1 MHAPKLLERNR
12 VVVTLVVLALLV
24 VCFSNF
30 ASVQANRIVPGQGL
44 SLLAGLGW
52 PWLLAVVTGLLVLGG
67 LALWPT
73 TKRYWL
79 MLGLSGALLI
89 QLPVALAWFIQQH
102 ISAEQPYAR
111 VGLAGSC
118 WSLLFI
124 GVLLLVELQQRITG
138 GRRGVKIIIA
148 LLFGVIWLLIS
159 IDALAPLALLREYNS
174 RSSTF
179 WQLLYG
185 HLSLVGG
192 ALLVSLVIGLLV
204 AWLIIRV
211 QPLQRPVFALLNFF
225 QTIPSL
231 ALFGLLIAPLSY
243 LSAHSPLLQQL
254 DVRGIGW
261 APALLALIAYSLL
274 PVVRNTCVALQGVA
288 AEVIESALGMGMSN
302 WQVFAQVRLPLALP
316 VIIEGIRVTTIQAIG
331 LTAVAALIGAS
342 GFGSFIFQGLGQ
354 GAMDLVLLGA
364 LPTIILALLADALFS
379 SLASLAK
386 AGAQG

>member
-24 VCFSNF
+24 ICFSNF

-52 PWLLAVVTGLLVLGG
+52 PWLLAVVAGLLGLGG

-73 TKRYWL
+73 AKRYWL

-124 GVLLLVELQQRITG
+124 GVLLLVELQQRIAG

-159 IDALAPLALLREYNS
+159 SGALAPLALLREYSS

-211 QPLQRPVFALLNFF
+211 QRLQRPVFALLNFF

-288 AEVIESALGMGMSN
+288 AEVIESARGMGMSS
-302 WQVFAQVRLPLALP
+302 WQVFSQVRLPLALP
-316 VIIEGIRVTTIQAIG
+316 VIIEGIRITTIQAIG

-386 AGAQG
+386 AGAQR

>member
-1 MHAPKLLERNR
+1 MPAPQLLARNP
-12 VVVTLVVLALLV
+12 VVVTLAVLALLIL
-24 VCFSNF
+24 CLGDF
-30 ASVQANRIVPGQGL
+30 ASVQANRIVPGKGF

-52 PWLLAVVTGLLVLGG
+52 PWMCAVVAVLLVTAG
-67 LALWPT
+67 LALRPT
-73 TKRYWL
+73 RIRYWL
-79 MLGLSGALLI
+79 MLALSGALLI
-89 QLPVALAWFIQQH
+89 QLPLALAWFSLLH
-102 ISAEQPYAR
+102 IDPEQNYAR

-118 WSLLFI
+118 WGLLFI
-124 GVLLLVELQQRITG
+124 SVLLLVELQQRIDG
-138 GRRGVKIIIA
+138 GRYWVKIIVG
-148 LLFGVIWLLIS
+148 LLFAVTWLLIS
-159 IDALAPLALLREYNS
+159 TGALAPLALLREYHS
-174 RSSTF
+174 RSATF

-192 ALLVSLVIGLLV
+192 AVLVSLLLGCLL
-204 AWLIIRV
+204 AWLIIAV
-211 QPLQRPVFALLNFF
+211 ESLQRPVFALLNFF
-225 QTIPSL
+225 QTTPSL

-254 DVRGIGW
+254 GVRGIGW

-274 PVVRNTCVALQGVA
+274 PVVRNTCVALQSVA
-288 AEVIESALGMGMSN
+288 AEVIESARGMGMSR

-316 VIIEGIRVTTIQAIG
+316 VILEGVRITTIQAIG

-379 SLASLAK
+379 GLASLTK
-386 AGAQG
+386 TGAPK

>member
-1 MHAPKLLERNR
+1 MSAAKSGESNP
-12 VVVTLVVLALLV
+12 VVVVLVMLALLV
-24 VCFSNF
+24 VCSANF
-30 ASVQANRIVPGQGL
+30 ASVQANRIAPGQGL
-44 SLLAGLGW
+44 GLLAGLGW
-52 PWLLAVVTGLLVLGG
+52 PWFITVVTALLVLAG
-67 LALWPT
+67 LALRPSR
-73 TKRYWL
+73 KGYWL
-79 MLGLSGALLI
+79 MLGLSGALLV
-89 QLPVALAWFIQQH
+89 QLPLALAWFIQLH
-102 ISAEQPYAR
+102 INPAQPYAR

-118 WSLLFI
+118 WGLLFI
-124 GVLLLVELQQRITG
+124 GALLLVELQQRVAGGNHWIKLVIGLVLGVTG
-138 GRRGVKIIIA
+138 
-148 LLFGVIWLLIS
+148 LLIS
-159 IDALAPLALLREYNS
+159 TGALAPLALLSEYRS
-174 RSSTF
+174 RSETF

-192 ALLVSLVIGLLV
+192 ALLVSLLIGFLL
-204 AWLIIRV
+204 AWLILAI
-211 QPLQRPVFALLNFF
+211 QPLQRPVFAVLNFF

-254 DVRGIGW
+254 NVRGIGW

-288 AEVIESALGMGMSN
+288 SEVIESARGMGMSP

-316 VIIEGIRVTTIQAIG
+316 VIIEGVRITSIQAIG

-364 LPTIILALLADALFS
+364 LPTILLALLADALFS
-379 SLASLAK
+379 SLGSWAK
-386 AGAQG
+386 AGGQR

>member
-159 IDALAPLALLREYNS
+159 SDALAPLALLREYNS